1 MFEFRTVVEADKV
14 QGSSDSVELE
24 MVFPKLKE
32 HTLRVMQQP
41 DLVIQKEDVL
51 RVVIK
56 EISDRP
62 NFYDLSLHFTSQRAS
77 DLERLTSARVGQRL
91 AMVVQ
96 KRILMAPKVMEPITN
111 GQLLVSLGEP
121 LEEVQKIARML
132 PIEPIIDRNPP
143 PEDKPRPYKYE
154 RSPLS
159 EEEMAKIMVS
169 DDWIALRRSYI
180 WSQPTETS
188 SPIFLLSASFF
199 VKQEVQI
206 LTQAPWIQWVYKNDW
221 VKVVYD
227 DKKGWVPRKDLVP
240 QYILLHTDVLLKYYK
255 EMLEEWVQQKKDP
268 QTPPWQLAKLQQ
280 TLEMYKQEAIRRFAS
295 ETDFQK
301 WYREIATPALEKAR
315 VKNP

>member
-14 QGSSDSVELE
+14 EGSPDSVEME
-24 MVFPKLKE
+24 MVFPKMKE
-32 HTLRVMQQP
+32 RTLRVVHKP

-51 RVVIK
+51 QVVIK
-56 EISDRP
+56 EIGDRP
-62 NFYDLSLHFTSQRAS
+62 SFYDLSLHFTPQRAS

-121 LEEVQKIARML
+121 FEEVQKMARML
-132 PIEPIIDRNPP
+132 SIEPIIDRNPP
-143 PEDKPRPYKYE
+143 PEDKPRSYKYE
-154 RSPLS
+154 RSPLN
-159 EEEMAKIMVS
+159 EGELAKIMVA
-169 DDWIALRRSYI
+169 DDWIALRRTYM
-180 WSQPTETS
+180 WSQPAETS
-188 SPIFLLSASFF
+188 SPIFLLSESFF
-199 VKQEVQI
+199 VKQDVQV
-206 LTQAPWIQWVYKNDW
+206 LTQAPWIQWVYQNDW

-240 QYILLHTDVLLKYYK
+240 QYVLLHTDVLLKYYK

-268 QTPPWQLAKLQQ
+268 ITPPWQLAKLQQ

-295 ETDFQK
+295 EAGFQK
-301 WYREIATPALEKAR
+301 WHREVATPVLEKTGT
-315 VKNP
+315 K